1 MSRSSLLLALLIC
14 TFAADAR
21 AAVPSDSVK
30 PRFTIGSTQMAL
42 GYARH
47 DFAALNSRM
56 AAAGLPRVANA
67 AATIG
72 IGADMR
78 MQRLLI
84 GATYQSMLTRNSSDD
99 AFRTRSSGSIS
110 IFDLGV
116 AAVKTSRLSVY
127 PLVGVGAAHL
137 TLNVKELG
145 DFSFDDGLAS
155 PRREMGMSGSVALA
169 YAGLLVERKFSRKD
183 SEFAVALRAG
193 MARSFGSQRWDSDES
208 RVTDGPAGMNGSYV
222 RLAMSKP
229 IGRRRDAAVPMA
241 GTLVQ
246 ALVR

>member
-1 MSRSSLLLALLIC
+1 MSRSPLLLTLMFLPVV
-14 TFAADAR
+14 AAGAS
-21 AAVPSDSVK
+21 APSDSVK
-30 PRFTIGSTQMAL
+30 PRFTIGSTQMAI

-72 IGADMR
+72 IGADLR
-78 MQRLLI
+78 MDRLLL
-84 GATYQSMLTRNSSDD
+84 GATYQSMLTRNRSDD

-110 IFDLGV
+110 IFDFGV
-116 AAVKTSRLSVY
+116 AAVKTGRLSVY

-137 TLNVKELG
+137 TLNIKELG
-145 DFSFDDGLAS
+145 DFTFDDGLAS

-169 YAGLLVERKFSRKD
+169 YAGVLVEQKFGRKD
-183 SEFAVALRAG
+183 SEFAIALRAG
-193 MARSFGSQRWDSDES
+193 MAKSFGSQRWDSDEN
-208 RVTDGPAGMNGSYV
+208 RITDGPAGMKGSYV

-229 IGRRRDAAVPMA
+229 IGKRRDAALPMA

-246 ALVR
+246 ALAR